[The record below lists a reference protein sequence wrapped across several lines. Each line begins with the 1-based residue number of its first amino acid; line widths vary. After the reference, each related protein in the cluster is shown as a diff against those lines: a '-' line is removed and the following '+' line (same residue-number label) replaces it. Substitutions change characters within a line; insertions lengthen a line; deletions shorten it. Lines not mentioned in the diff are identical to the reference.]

1 MLKILWFYVWSTRCN
16 SCKFLV
22 ITSWIVLGFEEGNCC
37 GSFQLKAPGSQEGG
51 ACLTG
56 KIISIGCGLE
66 AQGLLVQ
73 NCGLRKDYMIPF
85 YEGNLPTEYDNIP
98 SQLSC
103 GINGNSLNWKIV
115 ASIANLALGL
125 FRFIFCSNNYTLL
138 MHLLH
143 FSSILMIY
151 ICSSGFLGQ

>member
-1 MLKILWFYVWSTRCN
+1 
-16 SCKFLV
+16 
-22 ITSWIVLGFEEGNCC
+22 
-37 GSFQLKAPGSQEGG
+37 
-51 ACLTG
+51 
-56 KIISIGCGLE
+56 
-66 AQGLLVQ
+66 
-73 NCGLRKDYMIPF
+73 MIPF
-85 YEGNLPTEYDNIP
+85 YEGSLPIEYDSIL

-103 GINGNSLNWKIV
+103 GINGNSMNWKIV

-151 ICSSGFLGQ
+151 ICSSGFLGHEQHILVNSITLQDIEFFLTIDIMNQLSQMSKRGCQHHTHKEKEETYRNVLLYPKSYAYLNYGIFKKNS